1 MSRTV
6 AITTMHAVFNYGSIL
21 QTYALYQY
29 IKELGYEPFIVDYV
43 FPNDYHLSLFKK
55 PKEEPKVNKW
65 RAHLNGICHRI
76 LKLDISRK
84 KRSLEDFMNKMKLSE
99 KFKSEEE
106 LLLNPPLADIYVT
119 GSDQVWNP
127 YYIGNDNTFFLHW
140 VPNVKKNN
148 KISYGPS
155 FGGGAIS
162 SDFINRITP
171 LLQEYKA
178 ISVRERPQVLNRL
191 NIPATQVLDPVFLL
205 SKQQWKDIISDDPI
219 VKGKYILCY
228 LLGYSFNP
236 FPYAYDVIKEI
247 KKQTGFKVVMIG
259 GEPLNILKGYQLF
272 NDCGPEEFLNLF
284 YYSSFVITSS
294 FHGTAFAINFN
305 KPFISIVDDKKVED
319 ERQKNI
325 IRQVGLGEDY
335 ILPKKT
341 PVHGIKVSKLGVK
354 VAPNLEEFRGES
366 IQYLENSLKL
376 YDEYEKED

>member
-1 MSRTV
+1 MSKTV
-6 AITTMHAVFNYGSIL
+6 AITTMHAVFNYGSML
-21 QTYALYQY
+21 QAYALFQY
-29 IKELGYEPFIVDYV
+29 IKDLGYDPFIVDYV

-55 PKEEPKVNKW
+55 PQVAPKTNKW
-65 RAHLNGICHRI
+65 RAHLNGVCHRI

-84 KRSLEDFMNKMKLSE
+84 KRAFEDFMNKMELSE

-106 LLLNPPLADIYVT
+106 LLINPPLADIYVT

-140 VPNVKKNN
+140 VPNEKKNN

-155 FGGGAIS
+155 FGGGVIS

-178 ISVRERPQVLNRL
+178 ISVRERPQVIDDLNMS
-191 NIPATQVLDPVFLL
+191 ATQVLDPVFLL
-205 SKQQWKDIISDDPI
+205 NHQQWKDIIPNEPM

-228 LLGYSFNP
+228 LLEYSFNP
-236 FPYAYDVIKEI
+236 FPYAYDVIREI

-272 NDCGPEEFLNLF
+272 NECGPAEFLNLF

-305 KPFISIVDDKKVED
+305 KPFISIVDNKEVED
-319 ERQKNI
+319 ERQKSI
-325 IRQVGLGEDY
+325 IKQVGLGEDF
-335 ILPKKT
+335 ILPKNT
-341 PVHGIKVSKLGVK
+341 PVHGIKVSNRGVE
-354 VAPNLEEFRGES
+354 VAPNLEVVRS
-366 IQYLENSLKL
+366 DSRQYLENSLKL
-376 YDEYEKED
+376 YDEYEN